1 MGIFNKFFGSKK
13 SPNFMESNDYAIDN
27 SRASLGDP
35 YYNAG
40 NGSKI
45 PFSRLAPWRIYRL
58 AYDVAE
64 LRSVIE
70 HIQRELFKHGL
81 EVVPNYRYKCKE
93 CGKEFKIEPVKSFTP
108 IDKIREEQDN
118 DLKCDVCGSEGKFD
132 KPNPKNR
139 LILQSLLDNPV
150 NNNRQNLFLVS
161 RKYERDLDIMDNAY
175 VAITRK
181 YEVEILS
188 TPTKAGAT
196 RRVIVEKN
204 IETLNEILRIHP
216 VHATMLSNSDGDLGV
231 DDGGNYKWICPD
243 YRHRDKYL
251 DAPVCDIV
259 GCGLE
264 AFTAVLETNAFPYGV
279 PAQNTKK
286 SRYAEHE
293 LIRTAGKFDP
303 DLLYGNS
310 PINAIWKKA
319 MSLFYQDEYV
329 WKYFDKDRPPKTFLF
344 IGSSNY
350 ESVKAFWERQKGG
363 AREEPHLPR
372 IFLLDEDDISKKI
385 QKIDVT
391 PNFQELELLGLR
403 KELRQIIGGIYGFQ
417 PISMGDPG
425 GGGTSSGGSKGG
437 SAMIQLTLTNRAVKT
452 YQMFLNDYFFKPI
465 SNAVGVNDWNIVII
479 EPEEIDEMREEQVK
493 AIKLKNAQML
503 EAMSYDTHFDADG
516 NLVHSSFPNPEKM
529 KASMG
534 LGSNIK
540 NGNSEKVGDP
550 KVTQDKAT
558 NFEGEGLDQ
567 RPSDVGGDHGGAPTS
582 DFSLENKSA
591 DIIKNGM
598 YNNWTL
604 TTMGKK
610 LSKITKMDESKA
622 IQYIK
627 QRINDSV

>member
-1 MGIFNKFFGSKK
+1 MGIFNKLFGSGK
-13 SPNFMESNDYAIDN
+13 SSNFMNRNEHISDN

-35 YYNAG
+35 YYNVSS
-40 NGSKI
+40 GSKI
-45 PFSRLAPWRIYRL
+45 PFSRLAPWRLYRL

-70 HIQRELFKHGL
+70 QIQRELFKHGIQ
-81 EVVPNYRYKCKE
+81 VVPRYRYKCKE
-93 CGKEFKIEPVKSFTP
+93 CGKEFKTEPVKSFTP
-108 IDKIREEQDN
+108 IDKIREAQDD
-118 DLKCDVCGSEGKFD
+118 DLKCDVCGNEDEFD

-139 LILQSLLDNPV
+139 LILQTLLDKPV
-150 NNNRQNLFLVS
+150 NNNKQTLEDVG

-175 VAITRK
+175 IAITRK
-181 YEVEILS
+181 YN
-188 TPTKAGAT
+188 TKIVSPPDPKTGAT
-196 RRVIVEKN
+196 RRVIIENN
-204 IETLNEILRIHP
+204 IETLSEILRIHP
-216 VHATMLSNSDGDLGV
+216 VHATMLSNSEGELGV

-243 YRHRDKYL
+243 YMHREKYL
-251 DAPVCDIV
+251 EKPVCDIP

-293 LIRTAGKFDP
+293 LVRTPGKFDP

-310 PINAIWKKA
+310 PINAIWKKC

-344 IGSSNY
+344 IASNNY

-403 KELRQIIGGIYGFQ
+403 KELRNIIAGIYGLQ
-417 PISMGDPG
+417 PIAMGDPG
-425 GGGTSSGGSKGG
+425 GGSSSGGSQG
-437 SAMIQLTLTNRAVKT
+437 SSMVQLTLTNRSIKT
-452 YQMFLNDYFFKPI
+452 FQTFLNKKFFRGV
-465 SNAVGVNDWNIVII
+465 SHAVGIYDWDIVII
-479 EPEEIDEMREEQVK
+479 EPEEIDELREEQVK
-493 AIKLKNAQML
+493 AVKLKNAQML

-516 NLVHSSFPNPEKM
+516 NLIHSSFPNPEKM
-529 KASMG
+529 AANMG
-534 LGSNIK
+534 IGSNIK
-540 NGNSEKVGDP
+540 QGKTDKVGDP
-550 KVTQDKAT
+550 KVPKENAT
-558 NFEGEGLDQ
+558 NFGGESLEQ
-567 RPSDVGGDHGGAPTS
+567 RPSDTGGDHSGSPASG
-582 DFSLENKSA
+582 FSLENKSA
-591 DIIKNGM
+591 EVIKNGM

-610 LSKITKMDESKA
+610 LSKITKMDELESV
-622 IQYIK
+622 QYIK